1 MNWLGS
7 LQQLGRA
14 VMLPTMVLPAAAI
27 LLSLGSLPWS
37 TWGFPMVSDMANAA
51 GHGIF
56 IFCHI
61 YLRLVLPW
69 VCRIRQVRRDWQHW
83 LVWLYTIRSH

>member
-56 IFCHI
+56 IFAIFICGWCCTGD
-61 YLRLVLPW
+61 VESG
-69 VCRIRQVRRDWQHW
+69 
-83 LVWLYTIRSH
+83 RSGGTGSISWYGYI

>member
-27 LLSLGSLPWS
+27 LLSVGSLPWNAWGLGVVGEVS
-37 TWGFPMVSDMANAA
+37 TVA

-56 IFCHI
+56 IFAVFVRCWRGAWTLQPGRASGTRSAGWYR
-61 YLRLVLPW
+61 YL
-69 VCRIRQVRRDWQHW
+69 
-83 LVWLYTIRSH
+83 